1 MSEVRHQKSE
11 RYVRTGTVAME
22 SGAICAVIGSL
33 PLAVLTQR
41 ALPVR
46 VDATLITHHSLLI
59 TFIPAKCQQNV
70 FAIQTRNYQF
80 IAVRKI
86 AVLGGVV
93 RHVSFRAGDPKRIRK
108 LNPAARSQRNLGH
121 HAGRDLDGYLAFN
134 KSIADPEAASAARR
148 SRRVPRIPRANY
160 RESVFGYEF
169 DWI

>member
-11 RYVRTGTVAME
+11 RYVRTGAVAME
-22 SGAICAVIGSL
+22 SGSNLRRESGRYRSPFGHSEHYL
-33 PLAVLTQR
+33 FEWMP
-41 ALPVR
+41 
-46 VDATLITHHSLLI
+46 LITHHSLLI

-70 FAIQTRNYQF
+70 FAIQTRNDQF
-80 IAVRKI
+80 VAVRKI
-86 AVLGGVV
+86 AVLGDVV

-108 LNPAARSQRNLGH
+108 LNSAARSQRNLGH
-121 HAGRDLDGYLAFN
+121 HAGRDLDGYFTFN

-148 SRRVPRIPRANY
+148 SRRVPRFPRANY